1 VSTKK
6 TKLEKKLWK
15 GLANVIDPELG
26 IDIVSLGLIYSVVAP
41 DDKTPPEASITM
53 TLTTPGCPLAHVFED
68 LVKQQLLN
76 IPGFDPYRD
85 LAIDLV
91 FDPPWVQ
98 DMMSDEAKAEL
109 GFE

>member
-1 VSTKK
+1 MTEKS
-6 TKLEKKLWK
+6 KLETQIWK
-15 GLANVIDPELG
+15 GLSNVIDPELG
-26 IDIVSLGLIYSVVAP
+26 VDVVNLGLIYKVVA
-41 DDKTPPEASITM
+41 DGVSPPKAAITM

-68 LVKQQLLN
+68 LVKQQLLD

-85 LAIDLV
+85 LSVELV